1 MSIMSEAHLLALLSE
16 YFPTQHSSLLMGRG
30 DDAAVV
36 RWRGALSVS
45 TDLFLEDVHFR
56 RRYFHPEEIGHK
68 ALAVNISDMAAM
80 GVRPLGFTLG
90 LALPAQT
97 DEDWLR
103 RFFSGMS
110 ALASEHRMVLAG
122 GDISQSPSLHICV
135 TIWGEG
141 SNIRKQLHPTHDTN
155 EDDAQRKYSGYLT
168 RGGAMPGD
176 TLFLVGSVG
185 LARMGL
191 EVLEKHG
198 HAAREQW
205 PCACAAHLR
214 PQPQV
219 DAGLIVA
226 RSALNVRPPVL
237 MDVSDGLARDL
248 PRLLGCSDHC
258 HCAGASDVLGAQVIL
273 PEAFL
278 EKEFIT
284 YQRQQ
289 GRCPVHEAW
298 VGGED
303 YALLGACLPKLF
315 PLIRAALP
323 NLRSIGTVTDAGG
336 ILLNGEAAP
345 LRDAFDH
352 FSSGV

>member
-1 MSIMSEAHLLALLSE
+1 MSILSEAHLLSLLSE
-16 YFPTQHSSLLMGRG
+16 YFPVQHNSLLLGRG

-56 RRYFHPEEIGHK
+56 RRYFTADEIGHK

-90 LALPAQT
+90 LAVPPDT
-97 DEDWLR
+97 DECWLR
-103 RFFSGMS
+103 GFFSGMS
-110 ALASEHRMVLAG
+110 ALASEHRIVLSG
-122 GDISQSPSLHICV
+122 GDISRSSSLHICV
-135 TIWGEG
+135 TIWGDG
-141 SNIRKQLHPTHDTN
+141 SGVRGRLQPTSDVS
-155 EDDAQRKYSGYLT
+155 DDDSQHKYSGYLT

-176 TLFLVGSVG
+176 TLFLVGAVG

-191 EVLEKHG
+191 EVLEQYG
-198 HAAREQW
+198 HDARARW
-205 PCACAAHLR
+205 PRACAAHLR
-214 PQPQV
+214 PEPQV
-219 DAGLIVA
+219 DAGLIVS

-248 PRLLGCSDHC
+248 PRLLGCCVGNPCEDVPS
-258 HCAGASDVLGAQVIL
+258 VLGAQVLL

-278 EKEFIT
+278 EGEFIA
-284 YQRQQ
+284 YQRER
-289 GRCPVHEAW
+289 GRCPVDEAW
-298 VGGED
+298 AGGED

-323 NLRSIGTVTDAGG
+323 DMRSIGTVTDDGL
-336 ILLNGEAAP
+336 ILLNGEPAP
-345 LRDAFDH
+345 LRDGFDH
-352 FSSGV
+352 FSRKS